1 MKTLPDEILIK
12 IIYFLEIKEN
22 HSICCTQ
29 KPYLQLGKGKLSE
42 MIQDKKKWVS
52 EWFPNIIFEMM
63 NGQHNLIFAPVL
75 PFQNHFIGIDYL
87 DGITISDVTSPIMV
101 GIDDCR
107 RPFITIRTSEMDK
120 EPIVTTIFQRYT
132 NHPGT
137 WTHGSCYYT
146 NLIGDNSS
154 RVINGESI
162 QAETFRENIKNLLEG
177 NNYIKYRKISF
188 QEGEQFFQIPTVLC

>member
-29 KPYLQLGKGKLSE
+29 KPYLQLGKESLSE

-87 DGITISDVTSPIMV
+87 DGITISDVTSPIML
-101 GIDDCR
+101 GIDDCG
-107 RPFITIRTSEMDK
+107 RPFITIRTREIDK
-120 EPIVTTIFQRYT
+120 EPVVTTIFQRYT
-132 NHPGT
+132 NHPET
-137 WTHGSCYYT
+137 WTYGSCYYT

-162 QAETFRENIKNLLEG
+162 QAETFRENVKNLLEG
-177 NNYIKYRKISF
+177 NNYIKYRKNSF
-188 QEGEQFFQIPTVLC
+188 QEGKQFFQIPTILC